1 MKSGRKFRV
10 TNFSEDWSDSG
21 LPRANHNPKTADKE
35 NNHEKKKNK
44 QSKLIKYLF
53 FAIPL
58 CIIILALFLF
68 NYYPLK
74 LYKPKNY
81 SLYLSTGEELGKIN
95 YNFSDSSLK
104 KKGYTINLS
113 SLNLNGYNKLAFQAK
128 RSNSNGTT
136 NLKVELENNF
146 KEKAEVYIS
155 LNSTKWTE
163 YNIIMKDFKNLSEL
177 NDIKRLSFIA
187 EEWNAGTKEDTILID
202 NIRFIRDSKK

>member
-1 MKSGRKFRV
+1 M
-10 TNFSEDWSDSG
+10 E
-21 LPRANHNPKTADKE
+21 KE
-35 NNHEKKKNK
+35 KVYDYLAEVYLNNNNSKKREKQN
-44 QSKLIKYLF
+44 KLIKYLF
-53 FAIPL
+53 FAIPFS
-58 CIIILALFLF
+58 IIILAWFLF

-74 LYKPKNY
+74 FYKPKNY

-104 KKGYTINLS
+104 KKGYTVNLS
-113 SLNLNGYNKLAFQAK
+113 SLNLNGYDKLAFQAK
-128 RSNSNGTT
+128 RSNNNGTT

-155 LNSTKWTE
+155 INTTKWFE
-163 YNIIMKDFKNLSEL
+163 YQIILKDFKSLSEL

-187 EEWNAGTKEDTILID
+187 EEWNAGIKEDTILID